1 LTQIRNVKCQQVDG
15 KKIEIY
21 CQNYNVT
28 GAMKIY
34 LEDRYFK
41 LMVCLPW
48 LYDSAHNCNVVA
60 SRGGKINNA

>member
-21 CQNYNVT
+21 YQNYNVT

-34 LEDRYFK
+34 LEERYGYQADGDR
-41 LMVCLPW
+41 
-48 LYDSAHNCNVVA
+48 SAYHGSTVQHTTA
-60 SRGGKINNA
+60 IW